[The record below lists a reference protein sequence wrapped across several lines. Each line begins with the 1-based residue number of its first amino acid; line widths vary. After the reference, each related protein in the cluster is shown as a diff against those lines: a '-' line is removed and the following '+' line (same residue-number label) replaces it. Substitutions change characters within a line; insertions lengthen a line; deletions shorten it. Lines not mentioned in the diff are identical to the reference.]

1 MCLAVVT
8 EGFRVRPDVE
18 QDGLVGV
25 PAGLELG
32 DGVEVPLV
40 VLLVLLVLLVAVG
53 AAAVRGAGAGLLL
66 AARALQRAVLERGG
80 GERLRFGAA
89 RSPVY
94 IFIYRT
100 QRNFR

>member
-32 DGVEVPLV
+32 DGVEVALV
-40 VLLVLLVLLVAVG
+40 VLLVLLVLLVVLLVLLVAVG

-80 GERLRFGAA
+80 G
-89 RSPVY
+89 
-94 IFIYRT
+94 
-100 QRNFR
+100 